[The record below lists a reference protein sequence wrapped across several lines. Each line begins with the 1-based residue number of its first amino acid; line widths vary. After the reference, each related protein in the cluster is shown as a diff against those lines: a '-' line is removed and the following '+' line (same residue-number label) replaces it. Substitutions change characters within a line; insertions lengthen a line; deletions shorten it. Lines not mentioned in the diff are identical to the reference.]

1 MASLKEG
8 DTIFVHASAS
18 GVGTSL
24 IQLAK
29 LKNAK
34 VIASASTNQKLE
46 FVKNLGADLTG
57 RSLGLILE
65 RNRPIKKMIANGVF
79 K

>member
-1 MASLKEG
+1 MNCQGSKKDKSEPISIRFKVASLKEG
-8 DTIFVHASAS
+8 DTVFVHASAS

-57 RSLGLILE
+57 RT
-65 RNRPIKKMIANGVF
+65 
-79 K
+79 

>member
-1 MASLKEG
+1 MLKGTERIFELTPCSIRFKVASLKEG

-57 RSLGLILE
+57 RS
-65 RNRPIKKMIANGVF
+65 
-79 K
+79 